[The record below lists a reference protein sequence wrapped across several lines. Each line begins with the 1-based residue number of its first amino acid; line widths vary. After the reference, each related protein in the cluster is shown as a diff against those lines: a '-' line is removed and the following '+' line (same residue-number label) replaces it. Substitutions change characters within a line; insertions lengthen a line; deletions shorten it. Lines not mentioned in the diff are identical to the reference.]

1 MEEAMEDEMEEAM
14 KEGFIFQIYI
24 GHKDLTDIDG
34 LYTLCPEM
42 LEDDL
47 DINRHYLQQDIINIK
62 EMLYYCR
69 FYVIE
74 VLKRLKTTLYEER
87 IRKDDFII
95 EFNAKNTDDVYLELI
110 LNFNS
115 IEEYLNS
122 TMIIKELNTLF
133 IYISQHV
140 LYTRIV
146 KSIFNPI
153 FNYNFDWENDYILYL
168 KLMDKLEEN
177 AVIKD
182 NDIPYVPNNDYYFKN
197 NDIRKYL
204 YYNIEVPKDN
214 VYFGDINNNI
224 DSHIMDSNNINNDN
238 MEVIPVV
245 PSL

>member
-1 MEEAMEDEMEEAM
+1 MEDEIEEAM
-14 KEGFIFQIYI
+14 KEGFIFQIYL

-87 IRKDDFII
+87 IRKDEFII
-95 EFNAKNTDDVYLELI
+95 EFDAKNTDDVYLELI
-110 LNFNS
+110 LTFNS

-122 TMIIKELNTLF
+122 AIIIKELNALF
-133 IYISQHV
+133 IYMSQHI

-153 FNYNFDWENDYILYL
+153 FNYNFDWDNDYILHL
-168 KLMDKLEEN
+168 KLMNKLEEI

-204 YYNIEVPKDN
+204 YYNIEVPKGN
-214 VYFGDINNNI
+214 VYYGDINNNMDI
-224 DSHIMDSNNINNDN
+224 DNIDNDNIDNDN
-238 MEVIPVV
+238 MEVVPVV